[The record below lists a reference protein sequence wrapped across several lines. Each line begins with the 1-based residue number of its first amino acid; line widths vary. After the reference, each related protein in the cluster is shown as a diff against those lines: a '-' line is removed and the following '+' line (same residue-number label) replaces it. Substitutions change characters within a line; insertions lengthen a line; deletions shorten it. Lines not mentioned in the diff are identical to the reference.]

1 MPTTKKNTAAQ
12 PKKATQRKGSSRR
25 TAVKKVKP
33 PEKFERM
40 NEIHKKTTFLP

>member
-1 MPTTKKNTAAQ
+1 MPITKKNTTSR
-12 PKKATQRKGSSRR
+12 PKKAARPKRSSQH
-25 TAVKKVKP
+25 AAIKKIAP